1 MFSYLKQLILF
12 ILFFISFH
20 FAYNYIKNLF
30 LNKKKDPE
38 VFEPTKY
45 NSVLNEINELL
56 EKKNNDDPTID
67 SSLNKNESEN
77 IEIQSLEEEL
87 ANYMKE
93 TEKKVLS
100 KNEGVEIVEIVECID
115 GIEEVKNTT
124 SLVNDP
130 VDQIEQTTL

>member
-30 LNKKKDPE
+30 SNRKKEPE

-45 NSVLNEINELL
+45 NSMLNEINELI

-67 SSLNKNESEN
+67 SSLNKNDPGN
-77 IEIQSLEEEL
+77 NEIQSLEEEL

-100 KNEGVEIVEIVECID
+100 KNEGVEIVEC
-115 GIEEVKNTT
+115 IEEVKNTT
-124 SLVNDP
+124 SLVNDQ
-130 VDQIEQTTL
+130 VDHIEQTTL

>member
-1 MFSYLKQLILF
+1 MFSYLTQLILF

-20 FAYNYIKNLF
+20 FAYNYMKNLF
-30 LNKKKDPE
+30 LNKKKEPE
-38 VFEPTKY
+38 LFEPTKY

-56 EKKNNDDPTID
+56 EKNNNDDPTLD
-67 SSLNKNESEN
+67 SSLNKNEQGN

-93 TEKKVLS
+93 TEKKVLL
-100 KNEGVEIVEIVECID
+100 KNEGVEIVECID

-124 SLVNDP
+124 SLVNDQ
-130 VDQIEQTTL
+130 VDHIEQTTL

>member
-30 LNKKKDPE
+30 LNKKKEPE

-56 EKKNNDDPTID
+56 EKKNNDDSTLD
-67 SSLNKNESEN
+67 FSLNKNESEN
-77 IEIQSLEEEL
+77 NEIQSLEEEL

-100 KNEGVEIVEIVECID
+100 KNEGVEIVKCID

-130 VDQIEQTTL
+130 LDQIEKIV

>member
-30 LNKKKDPE
+30 SNRKKEPE

-45 NSVLNEINELL
+45 NSMLNEINELI

-67 SSLNKNESEN
+67 SSLNKIESEN

-100 KNEGVEIVEIVECID
+100 KNKGVEIVECID
-115 GIEEVKNTT
+115 RIEEVKNTT
-124 SLVNDP
+124 SLVNDQ
-130 VDQIEQTTL
+130 VDHIEQTTL